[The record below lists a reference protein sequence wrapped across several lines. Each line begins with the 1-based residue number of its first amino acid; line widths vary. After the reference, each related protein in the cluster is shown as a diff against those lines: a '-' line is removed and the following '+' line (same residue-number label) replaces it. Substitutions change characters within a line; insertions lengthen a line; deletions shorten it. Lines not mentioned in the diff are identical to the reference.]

1 MHVGLPIY
9 VPYFK
14 DVLGSGD
21 NKHRNRKL
29 RGRVEKS
36 GWLAVVFQEGQ
47 EVR

>member
-1 MHVGLPIY
+1 MGLLIY

-21 NKHRNRKL
+21 NRHRNRKL
-29 RGRVEKS
+29 RAGVEKS